1 MSGIVGSRLNSRGS
15 GLVGSLGTDGQVL
28 TSSGAGA
35 GAVMEDAG
43 GGDFVK
49 LATVTSDPASDAT
62 VDINGHFS
70 STYDFYKIYASEVCP
85 GTDNQDFNCRVMI
98 SDSIDTN
105 DIYVHANFA
114 SYLDSSPA
122 HNTQA
127 TNSSDTDAPS
137 DTWIQNAN
145 DQGNDATISS
155 WLEMLIAN
163 PLSTAKHK
171 MLGLKR
177 HYRTSGTSG
186 GEMLIF
192 YSSCWVVT
200 TSALT
205 GISFHFTSGNIGG
218 TYKLYGM
225 K

>member
-28 TSSGAGA
+28 TSAGA
-35 GAVMEDAG
+35 GTSAIFEAAASS
-43 GGDFVK
+43 DFVK
-49 LATVTSDPASDAT
+49 LAEEESDPASDAT
-62 VDINGHFS
+62 VDINGYFS
-70 STYDFYKIYASEVCP
+70 STYDMYKIYASEVCP
-85 GTDNQDFNCRVMI
+85 GTDNQDFCTRVMI

-114 SYLDSSPA
+114 NYLDSSPA
-122 HNTQA
+122 HNVQA
-127 TNSSDTDAPS
+127 PNSSDTDAPS
-137 DTWIQNAN
+137 DVWIQNAN
-145 DQGNDATISS
+145 DQGNDATIDS
-155 WLEMLIAN
+155 WLEMIIAN

-186 GEMLIF
+186 GEMLLF
-192 YSSCWVVT
+192 YSQCWVVT

-205 GISFHFTSGNIGG
+205 GISFHFASGNIGG